1 MSFKFWIGVSSLCY
15 IKVLSGTHLT
25 KKLSHSLRSLGRIHA
40 GRLRHY
46 APHACAPYLKVS
58 TNSIGMEDMKEK
70 IIKHWKDALI
80 FGLLFF
86 IIIKLYQIEE
96 STDEIHDLE
105 MYIESLSQE
114 VHNLEREIRKKR

>member
-1 MSFKFWIGVSSLCY
+1 
-15 IKVLSGTHLT
+15 
-25 KKLSHSLRSLGRIHA
+25 
-40 GRLRHY
+40 
-46 APHACAPYLKVS
+46 
-58 TNSIGMEDMKEK
+58 MKEK

>member
-1 MSFKFWIGVSSLCY
+1 
-15 IKVLSGTHLT
+15 
-25 KKLSHSLRSLGRIHA
+25 
-40 GRLRHY
+40 
-46 APHACAPYLKVS
+46 
-58 TNSIGMEDMKEK
+58 MEDMKEK